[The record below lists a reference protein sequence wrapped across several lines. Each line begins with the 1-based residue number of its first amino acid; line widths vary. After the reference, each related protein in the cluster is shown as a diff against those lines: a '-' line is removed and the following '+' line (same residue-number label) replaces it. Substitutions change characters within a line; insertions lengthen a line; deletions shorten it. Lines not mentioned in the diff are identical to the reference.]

1 MKISTHTIQRGTKK
15 DGILMVRKLIWAAVF
30 GAAMAFI
37 ESAVVVYLR
46 ELYYPQGF
54 TFPIVNPPLRISLV
68 EIGRE
73 AATLVLLYSI
83 AKLTFKKPLHQFC
96 VFMYCF
102 GVWDIFYYIWL
113 FVVLGWP
120 PSLLTWD
127 ILFLIPLP
135 WIGPVLAPVIV
146 SVSMIAAAV
155 VILKLEEAGI
165 EFRIRQWQWAV
176 AIAGGLIIILSF
188 TIDYRVV
195 TEGTLPGHFK
205 WWIFFI
211 GESMGIAVFLQ
222 ALINSIKNKYS

>member
-68 EIGRE
+68 EINRE

-83 AKLTFKKPLHQFC
+83 AKLTFKKPLHQFY